1 MVNQRIIASLMG
13 ACLIVLLLTYRS
25 FETEFVFY
33 CSWIAGVFVTVMHL
47 GITALKM
54 TIDKVTVQIG
64 TFVTLWFAI
73 GLMVSPFAY
82 DLHEHLK
89 VLVISTFYMCTS
101 VFIAEYLIKSRINI
115 KKYTFVMLFTWTAIN
130 LVLLGS
136 FFLEIYEP
144 EKHDFSGVFHDRN
157 VFSIT
162 TLIVVAFAASHVD
175 RTSRRVCL
183 YVLYFCV
190 TVCFAMIVISK
201 SITGILGI
209 FVLVFLY
216 CQRYSAWTRVF
227 ALVALC
233 SILAITLLTENPISI
248 RASRFA
254 MAIMGDI
261 ESLNTNESAYLRLY
275 LIKNGLDLIMQNP
288 WFGVGLN
295 NAKEF
300 VVWPDRGYGSF
311 LHNTYLDIFTSGGLP
326 LLLVYYCPIVYSFTS
341 LVRNR
346 KQVKR
351 YLDENS
357 YHLWKLAFSCIS
369 LKLFCDLTWT
379 TYFEYFMVF
388 SITFSLYITF
398 YLKRSLISK
407 AFEKSTQS
415 F

>member
-1 MVNQRIIASLMG
+1 MVNQRVIASIMG
-13 ACLIVLLLTYRS
+13 GWLIVLLLTYRS

-33 CSWIAGVFVTVMHL
+33 FSWIAGAFITVMYL

-54 TIDKVTVQIG
+54 TIDKVTVQVG
-64 TFVTLWFAI
+64 TFVILWFAI
-73 GLMVSPFAY
+73 GLMISPSAY

-101 VFIAEYLIKSRINI
+101 VAIAEYLIKSRINL
-115 KKYTFVMLFTWTAIN
+115 KKYTFVVLVTWTVIN
-130 LVLLGS
+130 LVLFGS
-136 FFLEIYEP
+136 FFFEMYIP

-162 TLIVVAFAASHVD
+162 TLIVVAFAVSHAD
-175 RTSRRVCL
+175 RSSSSVCQ
-183 YVLYFCV
+183 YVLYVCV
-190 TVCFAMIVISK
+190 AVCFVMIVISK
-201 SITGILGI
+201 SITGNLGI
-209 FVLVFLY
+209 FVLAFFY
-216 CQRYSAWTRVF
+216 CQRYSAWTRAF
-227 ALVALC
+227 ALGALF
-233 SILAITLLTENPISI
+233 SILVITLLTENPISA

-254 MAIMGDI
+254 MAAMGDI
-261 ESLNTNESAYLRLY
+261 ESLNTNESAFLRLY
-275 LIKNGLDLIMQNP
+275 LIKSGLDLIMQNP

-300 VVWPDRGYGSF
+300 VVWPDRDYGSF

-326 LLLVYYCPIVYSFTS
+326 LLLVYYCPIVYSFAS

-351 YLDENS
+351 HLGKND

-388 SITFSLYITF
+388 SIIFSIYITF
-398 YLKRSLISK
+398 NLKRSLRLK
-407 AFEKSTQS
+407 AYEKSTPS